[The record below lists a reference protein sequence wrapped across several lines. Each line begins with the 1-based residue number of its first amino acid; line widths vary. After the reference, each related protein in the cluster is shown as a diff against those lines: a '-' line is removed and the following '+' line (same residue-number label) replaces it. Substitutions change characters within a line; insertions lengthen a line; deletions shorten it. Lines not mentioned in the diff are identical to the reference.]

1 MNRLRKSLW
10 FAGIASIVVQP
21 VWADVGL
28 VEGMGERDI
37 PHLNEI
43 ESAKTI
49 DEWRMQMAQAS
60 VIRVTE
66 VRLNSTD
73 TGIEVILVTPDGQ
86 LPISSTSVVDNT
98 LIADIPN
105 AVLALSNGNEFQA
118 AEPAEGISLVS
129 VTSLLDNRVRIA
141 VTGTE
146 VPPVAELRTQAQGLV
161 VSVTS
166 GVAAAEE
173 TEDNSIEIL
182 VTGAQ
187 DDYYAPDASTA
198 TRTDTPILEIPQSIQ
213 VIPQQ
218 VLDDQ
223 QVTRLDEALQN
234 ASGVIY
240 NGTDTFSDVNYSIRG
255 FVGSPVLQDGFR
267 QYDFVE
273 IPEVANIERI
283 EVLRGPAAILY
294 GEIQPGGVINLVSKK
309 PLADPFYEAE
319 FQVGSY
325 GLIRPQIDI
334 SGPINDS
341 GSLLYRLNAVYSR
354 RDGFRDFDQEFEQF
368 FVSPIVTWKVSDRTN
383 FTLDLQIS
391 KRERPQDFGT
401 VAFGDGVI
409 DTPRDRIFNEPD
421 DFLQRDFFSVRFA
434 LDHQFNDDWS
444 IRNAFRFTDSSVFSD
459 RLSIPIA
466 FNEATGDLRRVF
478 ALDDFESQNYA
489 LQTNIVGEFAT
500 GLIDHTLL
508 FGLDLTRT
516 NTSRFARANFTPF
529 IINVFDPEYGV
540 DRPELDTLL
549 FDRQFEIDRL
559 GIYLQDQ
566 IQIFDNLNLLVGL
579 RYDTVEQRVDNVP
592 ALFYPGGD
600 LTQND
605 DALTPRVGIVYQP
618 SEDLSLFASYSQS
631 FNPNV
636 DEVAA
641 DGNPLEPERGE
652 GFEVGVK
659 AELSDALIATL
670 AYFDITKQNV
680 ATQDPDFPGLGVSI
694 ATGEQ
699 QSRGFE
705 FDVTGQILPG
715 WNIIASYAYTD
726 AEVSEDETIRIGNQ
740 LPGIP
745 LHNANIWTTYE
756 IQDGSLQGLGFGIG
770 FNYVGERQ
778 GDFINSFEADN
789 YFLTNAAVFYRRDNW
804 RLALNFKNLFD
815 VNYTSSTSNFGSR
828 TSAGSPGEPFTV
840 IGSISVRF

>member
-1 MNRLRKSLW
+1 ML
-10 FAGIASIVVQP
+10 F
-21 VWADVGL
+21 
-28 VEGMGERDI
+28 
-37 PHLNEI
+37 
-43 ESAKTI
+43 
-49 DEWRMQMAQAS
+49 
-60 VIRVTE
+60 
-66 VRLNSTD
+66 
-73 TGIEVILVTPDGQ
+73 
-86 LPISSTSVVDNT
+86 
-98 LIADIPN
+98 
-105 AVLALSNGNEFQA
+105 
-118 AEPAEGISLVS
+118 
-129 VTSLLDNRVRIA
+129 
-141 VTGTE
+141 
-146 VPPVAELRTQAQGLV
+146 
-161 VSVTS
+161 
-166 GVAAAEE
+166 
-173 TEDNSIEIL
+173 
-182 VTGAQ
+182 
-187 DDYYAPDASTA
+187 
-198 TRTDTPILEIPQSIQ
+198 
-213 VIPQQ
+213 
-218 VLDDQ
+218 
-223 QVTRLDEALQN
+223 ALQ
-234 ASGVIY
+234 
-240 NGTDTFSDVNYSIRG
+240 T
-255 FVGSPVLQDGFR
+255 
-267 QYDFVE
+267 
-273 IPEVANIERI
+273 ER
-283 EVLRGPAAILY
+283 
-294 GEIQPGGVINLVSKK
+294 
-309 PLADPFYEAE
+309 
-319 FQVGSY
+319 
-325 GLIRPQIDI
+325 
-334 SGPINDS
+334 
-341 GSLLYRLNAVYSR
+341 
-354 RDGFRDFDQEFEQF
+354 
-368 FVSPIVTWKVSDRTN
+368 
-383 FTLDLQIS
+383 
-391 KRERPQDFGT
+391 
-401 VAFGDGVI
+401 
-409 DTPRDRIFNEPD
+409 
-421 DFLQRDFFSVRFA
+421 
-434 LDHQFNDDWS
+434 
-444 IRNAFRFTDSSVFSD
+444 VFSD

-466 FNEATGDLRRVF
+466 FNETTGDLKRVF
-478 ALDDFESQNYA
+478 ALDDFDSQNYA

-529 IINVFDPEYGV
+529 ILNVFDPEYGV

-549 FDRQFEIDRL
+549 FDRQSEIDRL

-566 IQIFDNLNLLVGL
+566 IQVFDNLNLLVGL

-592 ALFYPGGD
+592 ALFYPDGD

-652 GFEVGVK
+652 GFEVGIK

-726 AEVSEDETIRIGNQ
+726 AEVSEDETIPIGNQ

-756 IQDGSLQGLGFGIG
+756 IQDGNLQGLGFGIG
-770 FNYVGERQ
+770 FNYIGERQ

-840 IGSISVRF
+840 VGSISVRF